1 MKVRSYPLPACR
13 SVLRTIFCL
22 DEQVLGI
29 RPDVRKC
36 QRVASVCVVHMII
49 PLATRN
55 LKIFVIGDSP
65 PTCVIPCRLPPTLG
79 GNCDTPET

>member
-1 MKVRSYPLPACR
+1 MKVRNYPLPACQ
-13 SVLRTIFCL
+13 SELPIIFCL

-29 RPDVRKC
+29 RLDVCKC
-36 QRVASVCVVHMII
+36 QRVTSVRVVHVII

-55 LKIFVIGDSP
+55 LKIFVIGESP

-79 GNCDTPET
+79 NCDTPET